1 MKLFATLAIV
11 AYASSPVVFGDGNQ
25 IECYHCEYSW
35 EVYAGLNQSIK
46 GEASC
51 ADGPLD
57 LVPTKSK
64 KETVEKDDG
73 FSYKNRCGYA
83 HTIGQETVH
92 DGDKLITKEF
102 HIFERKAFK
111 VALDSSLVDHNG
123 ELIMEEDGR
132 MCGANRTE
140 CGGVQ
145 FFNCKIVL
153 TFKRHTTRDNRTRHR
168 LRVMLMAIAHVSS
181 VRHRA
186 STKMVSVKSCLVPHE
201 KFPRKPGLLAW

>member
-1 MKLFATLAIV
+1 MKRF
-11 AYASSPVVFGDGNQ
+11 
-25 IECYHCEYSW
+25 SW
-35 EVYAGLNQSIK
+35 AMNQSIK
-46 GEASC
+46 GESSC

-83 HTIGQETVH
+83 HTIGQETIH

-140 CGGVQ
+140 CGGGN
-145 FFNCKIVL
+145 F
-153 TFKRHTTRDNRTRHR
+153 
-168 LRVMLMAIAHVSS
+168 
-181 VRHRA
+181 
-186 STKMVSVKSCLVPHE
+186 
-201 KFPRKPGLLAW
+201 